1 MGLQQ
6 PNKASIKIRLNKY
19 IKYIYIILLA
29 FGMTGCGGIT
39 KNNMNPNPSLAFSK
53 EGEHICGEG
62 FAKIPKGAKGA
73 TEKK

>member
-1 MGLQQ
+1 
-6 PNKASIKIRLNKY
+6 
-19 IKYIYIILLA
+19 
-29 FGMTGCGGIT
+29 MTGCGGIT